1 MQSKK
6 GDIMK
11 TFEYSYEFEPEMYK
25 YILSTNILNKKKDEH
40 KIFKKLVEGY
50 SAKEIGKK
58 YHYCE
63 STIWNRRR
71 DIYNKT
77 KKYMI

>member
-1 MQSKK
+1 MQKKRESKVK
-6 GDIMK
+6 K
-11 TFEYSYEFEPEMYK
+11 FEYTYNYEPEMYK
-25 YILSTNILNKKKDEH
+25 YILSTNILNRKKHED
-40 KIFKKLVEGY
+40 KIFKALVRGY

-58 YHYCE
+58 YNYCE

-77 KKYMI
+77 KKYMM